1 MAALDCFARLELRG
15 SGWPGVVEE
24 TTTMTRQIG
33 YQRTTRHRAGAAAL
47 GAALCAALCAA
58 PLAARA
64 APAAEAAPAAGAAST
79 ADKATVTVRTTGQTT
94 GQIGDHFMGLSF
106 ESNTLNNGFRYDAVG
121 NLTQLLKNL
130 GPGVIRFGGNT
141 GDQVYTQPSQ
151 QQFDALARLAKAT
164 GWSVLYSEDLVHF
177 NAKLVTAIAG
187 QVGRTIGGTNLF
199 GFACGNEPDLY
210 VADHIKPASYTTKDY
225 LNQVNSCYQAIRAGD
240 SSAPLAG
247 PDLAFLTT
255 FLSAYAARDAG
266 TVHTLSAHYYPLGC
280 AKASTPPATAAA
292 TLLSA
297 SLANTEAKRFSGYR
311 AAGAAAGVPLR
322 ITETNSACNGGA
334 PGVSNAYA
342 SALWA
347 VDYLLTGAQR
357 GVAGMNFHGGLNTLC
372 QGYTAL
378 CSVGKDTYRPQP
390 LYYGLLFT
398 RLLGTG
404 TFLPAPVTISNK
416 ADHIT
421 AFALKPAKPGP
432 VKVMVEN
439 LSSRATTTALKAT
452 GYRGHASAL
461 QLTGGSPLATSGVKI
476 QGAQV
481 AANGTLTPG
490 KASSINCTTGTCNLV
505 MAPYTALVVT
515 LG

>member
-1 MAALDCFARLELRG
+1 
-15 SGWPGVVEE
+15 
-24 TTTMTRQIG
+24 MTRQIG
-33 YQRTTRHRAGAAAL
+33 HQRTRRRWAGAAAL
-47 GAALCAALCAA
+47 GAGLCAALCAA
-58 PLAARA
+58 PLAAQA
-64 APAAEAAPAAGAAST
+64 APAAPAARAVTAAST
-79 ADKATVTVRTTGQTT
+79 PDKATVTVRTTGASS

-106 ESNTLNNGFRYDAVG
+106 ESNTLNNGYRYDAVG

-141 GDQVYTQPSQ
+141 GDQPYTQPNQ
-151 QQFDALARLAKAT
+151 QQFNALARLAKTT

-177 NAKLVTAIAG
+177 NSKQVTAIAK
-187 QVGRTIGGTNLF
+187 QVGSTIGGANLF

-210 VADHIKPASYTTKDY
+210 VADHIKPSSYTTKKY
-225 LNQVNSCYQAIRAGD
+225 LDQVNECYAAIRAGD
-240 SSAPLAG
+240 KTAPLVG

-255 FLSAYAARDAG
+255 FLSAYAARDKG

-280 AKASTPPATAAA
+280 STAGKSKASAAA

-297 SLANTEAKRFSGYR
+297 TTANSEAKRFSGYQ
-311 AAGAAAGVPLR
+311 AAGAAAKVPLR

-334 PGVSNAYA
+334 AGVSNAYA

-347 VDYLLTGAQR
+347 VDYLLTGAQH

-372 QGYTAL
+372 QGYTVL

-390 LYYGLLFT
+390 LYYGMLFT

-432 VKVMVEN
+432 VRVLVEN
-439 LSSRATTTALKAT
+439 LSSRATTTALKPT
-452 GYRGHASAL
+452 GYKGHASAL

-490 KASSINCTTGTCNLV
+490 KASSINCTSGTCTLA
-505 MAPYTALVVT
+505 MAPYTALIVT